1 MGRCLGCNKKLGL
14 FEGYSANNSE
24 FCKNCFPKRKEILE
38 EVRLKEYKSKKKEEE
53 RIKKEDEKRERENK
67 KEEKRKR
74 EMAKKKTP
82 IDVYA
87 IIFLLY
93 LALFLTF
100 YGLIGSLSFDYD
112 IELNNAYELHLE
124 QPLEEGYRHS
134 TYEEFNQEYGQEY
147 VNELEKINATNFG
160 LAFISFIFL
169 IVLLNLIHK
178 RKKNFIGWF
187 LVYLWLTFIATFIL
201 YSEGYVTIPIVY
213 VKGIFALFF
222 TLYLNFSK
230 DMKSAF
236 YN

>member
-1 MGRCLGCNKKLGL
+1 MGRCLGCNKKLGI
-14 FEGYSANNSE
+14 FEGYSAYDSE

-38 EVRLKEYKSKKKEEE
+38 EVKLKEDKSKEKEEE
-53 RIKKEDEKRERENK
+53 RMKKEDEKRERENK

-87 IIFLLY
+87 INFLLY
-93 LALFLTF
+93 IALFLAF
-100 YGLIGSLSFDYD
+100 YGMVGGSSFDYN

-124 QPLEEGYRHS
+124 QSLEEGYRHF
-134 TYEEFNQEYGQEY
+134 TYEEFGQEFGQEY
-147 VNELEKINATNFG
+147 VNELEKINAINFG
-160 LAFISFIFL
+160 FAFISFIFL
-169 IVLLNLIHK
+169 IVLLCLIHK
-178 RKKNFIGWF
+178 RKKKFIGWF
-187 LVYLWLTFIATFIL
+187 LVYLWLIFIATFIL
-201 YSEGYVTIPIVY
+201 YSKGYVIITGVY
-213 VKGIFALFF
+213 VRGILALFF